1 MDAVEQKLEDWLSEP
16 PRLKRNHR
24 RLLHPEESQSQDP
37 ILADIG
43 TQFAAMRQLM
53 EEK

>member
-1 MDAVEQKLEDWLSEP
+1 MDAVEQKLEELAVRTSTTEEEP
-16 PRLKRNHR
+16 QETPA
-24 RLLHPEESQSQDP
+24 PEESQDP